1 MNLSEI
7 KNQERVIDELMRFIR
22 KVLSEPEICDTAK
35 EIARK
40 YINEKDSDR
49 LIAEELS
56 ATTNVKIP
64 VEHSD
69 ADRLF
74 IEVLKDVIRDEKAL
88 Y

>member
-1 MNLSEI
+1 MKLSEI

>member
-7 KNQERVIDELMRFIR
+7 RNQERVIDELMRFIR

-35 EIARK
+35 QIARK
-40 YINEKDSDR
+40 YINEKDCDQ

-64 VEHSD
+64 IEHSD

-74 IEVLKDVIRDEKAL
+74 LEVLKDVIRDEKAL